1 MTDETTAPPE
11 PALPDRPVTA
21 EAREPGSSSSAR
33 IPVFV
38 SQGPPPEAVGGF
50 KIVAPLEPSVLGR
63 TFRAIRETDQLPV
76 VLKLFEK
83 DDAALR
89 NRVWTSLEALKGI
102 DHASIA
108 RVVAFG
114 ESAGLHYY
122 ALSVP
127 DCVTLLDFVKRGR
140 PLDGSEVS
148 WAGAQLASALHA
160 LHERCLPH
168 GDVTPVNVAVCADG
182 SIKLVDL
189 GWTPRMRDPEF
200 GSRLQEATS
209 YDLAQLGATLVFATT
224 GQAVKSP
231 RASGRHNRP
240 DGGSS
245 ASATGRARRPLI
257 ERAAWLTP
265 AIATQLEAMSDPE
278 RPLAAA
284 EVREGFLKAGTEVGN
299 QPGVPPLDLV
309 ETARHL
315 TGTRTAGA
323 DRTTAGN
330 ATPGT
335 PQPPPLGAFG
345 RYVLLEEIARGGMG
359 VVYRARHAELDRVF
373 ALKVLLSGDLSN
385 DVARRRFLREAE
397 AAAQLDHPSIVRVH
411 DFGEHEKRAY
421 IAMDFAEG
429 QSLSSILND
438 PNQPLARLLWLF
450 TKVSDAVHYA
460 HSRGIIHR
468 DLKPQNVVVDKT
480 DAPRILDFGVAKRL
494 DESRPG
500 QAGAGL
506 TTEGELVGTPAYMP
520 PEQAEGRAKDID
532 TRSDVYALGVM
543 LFEIVTRG
551 RLPFEGLTVTDVLT
565 KVLLDD
571 PPPPSKF
578 RQDLPWEID
587 AIVLKAIEKDPRK
600 RYQSAAELGTDVRNW
615 LEALP
620 ITARRTTALYRA
632 RKWAIRNRRLIPFI
646 LVTLVVTASIPYWVH
661 RANAEA
667 EVRAGEEKARQFAA
681 LLEKGDK
688 ALAAGRNQESMRD
701 ALDAYGAALQI
712 DPGST
717 VATAG
722 KTRAEMEL
730 ARLQEERDKVQ
741 GAATVE
747 AFKKKQANEHV
758 AKAGELLGKGD
769 PAGARSEFL
778 VALGFDAGSE
788 EAKKGYD
795 EATRI
800 VLARAQ
806 EELDR
811 ARKEQDQKTAAG
823 LVEEGKAALEKKD
836 TEAARR
842 AFFQALG
849 FDPQQKDAQ
858 AGLRAAYEADERLS
872 HEQALARAREL
883 VERGQAHVAAGEYG
897 AARQDFV
904 QALVFDGSSQLAL
917 EGISKVTEIEREAS
931 WEAERARKRDDARDF
946 VKRGRLALERARS
959 LAQEGADRPAI
970 RAAYYAAM
978 ELFDRASFILPEDR
992 TPIVEKQSA
1001 ARELA
1006 TLAKTQQDYGLSE
1019 YLFRIAGPTADAAP
1033 VPSAG
1038 LVNDS
1043 LVVVE
1048 ASATN
1053 LQNAFREPL
1062 EFQEKESRDFLAPVK
1077 DLVEPKKDRFRLRV
1091 EIRSKVVSSGPNP
1104 AVTAIGVTL
1113 RLEDLKR
1120 NTTGAPVDI
1129 NFKGEGYQRLIV
1141 AGTTGRSVPSLKR
1154 TLGNDGPEVLAKI
1167 KDATVELLEAAE
1179 KRP

>member
-21 EAREPGSSSSAR
+21 EAREPGTSSSAR
-33 IPVFV
+33 IPVFAP
-38 SQGPPPEAVGGF
+38 QGPPPEAVGGF

-89 NRVWTSLEALKGI
+89 TRVWTSLEALKGI
-102 DHASIA
+102 DHASVA

-231 RASGRHNRP
+231 RASGRHGRP
-240 DGGSS
+240 EGATS

-265 AIATQLEAMSDPE
+265 SIAAQLEAMSDPE
-278 RPLAAA
+278 HPTTAA
-284 EVREGFLKAGTEVGN
+284 EVRDGFLKAGGEVGN
-299 QPGVPPLDLV
+299 QPGAPPLDLV

-330 ATPGT
+330 TTPGT

-438 PNQPLARLLWLF
+438 PTQPLARLLWLF

-468 DLKPQNVVVDKT
+468 DLKPQNVVVDKA
-480 DAPRILDFGVAKRL
+480 DVPRILDFGVAKRL

-543 LFEIVTRG
+543 LFEVVTRG

-578 RQDLPWEID
+578 RADLPWEID

-620 ITARRTTALYRA
+620 ITARRTTTLYRA
-632 RKWAIRNRRLIPFI
+632 RKWAIRNRRLLPFI
-646 LVTLVVTASIPYWVH
+646 AISLLATASIPYWVH

-667 EVRAGEEKARQFAA
+667 EEILLADKKRRFADY
-681 LLEKGDK
+681 LEKGDR
-688 ALAAGRNQESMRD
+688 ALAAPRTPESRRE
-701 ALDAYGAALQI
+701 ALEAYGAALGI
-712 DPGST
+712 DPSST
-717 VATAG
+717 LATAG
-722 KTRAEMEL
+722 KTRAEMDL
-730 ARLQEERDKVQ
+730 IRLQEERDKIT
-741 GAATVE
+741 GAATVD
-747 AFKKKQANEHV
+747 AFRKNQAHEH
-758 AKAGELLGKGD
+758 
-769 PAGARSEFL
+769 
-778 VALGFDAGSE
+778 
-788 EAKKGYD
+788 
-795 EATRI
+795 ATR
-800 VLARAQ
+800 
-806 EELDR
+806 
-811 ARKEQDQKTAAG
+811 
-823 LVEEGKAALEKKD
+823 
-836 TEAARR
+836 
-842 AFFQALG
+842 
-849 FDPQQKDAQ
+849 
-858 AGLRAAYEADERLS
+858 
-872 HEQALARAREL
+872 
-883 VERGQAHVAAGEYG
+883 
-897 AARQDFV
+897 
-904 QALVFDGSSQLAL
+904 
-917 EGISKVTEIEREAS
+917 
-931 WEAERARKRDDARDF
+931 
-946 VKRGRLALERARS
+946 
-959 LAQEGADRPAI
+959 
-970 RAAYYAAM
+970 
-978 ELFDRASFILPEDR
+978 
-992 TPIVEKQSA
+992 
-1001 ARELA
+1001 
-1006 TLAKTQQDYGLSE
+1006 
-1019 YLFRIAGPTADAAP
+1019 
-1033 VPSAG
+1033 
-1038 LVNDS
+1038 
-1043 LVVVE
+1043 
-1048 ASATN
+1048 
-1053 LQNAFREPL
+1053 
-1062 EFQEKESRDFLAPVK
+1062 
-1077 DLVEPKKDRFRLRV
+1077 
-1091 EIRSKVVSSGPNP
+1091 
-1104 AVTAIGVTL
+1104 
-1113 RLEDLKR
+1113 
-1120 NTTGAPVDI
+1120 
-1129 NFKGEGYQRLIV
+1129 
-1141 AGTTGRSVPSLKR
+1141 
-1154 TLGNDGPEVLAKI
+1154 
-1167 KDATVELLEAAE
+1167 
-1179 KRP
+1179 